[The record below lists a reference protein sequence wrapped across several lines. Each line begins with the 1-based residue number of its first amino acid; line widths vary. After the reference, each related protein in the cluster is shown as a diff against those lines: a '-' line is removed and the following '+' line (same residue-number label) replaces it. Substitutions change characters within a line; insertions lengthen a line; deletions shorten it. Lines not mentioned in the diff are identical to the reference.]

1 MRHLQ
6 TYRLFES
13 VQSLTQNQK
22 DFLTRHTR
30 GTWSLNPSTGLV
42 DVEGDFNC
50 SGLNLE
56 NFKGIQ
62 FGAVSGSFSCHSN
75 SLTSLDG
82 APETVGGGFY
92 CHFNSLTSLEGA
104 PETVGGDFYCDS
116 NSLTSLDGAPETVGG
131 SFSCDSNSLTSLD
144 GAPETVG
151 GSFYCDSNSL
161 TSLDGAPETV
171 GGGFYCGSNRLTS
184 LDGAPETVGGEFY
197 SDDLKI
203 PKGEWGLETFIH
215 ILTTGKPEEQ
225 KLVSSLVDP
234 KVLQQKIDENPEG
247 MLVKLKGRLK
257 HPHFRSLRWPERLKG
272 EKELMSDLDGIGL

>member
-13 VQSLTQNQK
+13 AQSLTQDQK

-42 DVEGDFNC
+42 DVEGNFDC
-50 SGLNLE
+50 SGRNLE

-62 FGAVSGSFSCHSN
+62 FGAVS
-75 SLTSLDG
+75 
-82 APETVGGGFY
+82 
-92 CHFNSLTSLEGA
+92 
-104 PETVGGDFYCDS
+104 
-116 NSLTSLDGAPETVGG
+116 
-131 SFSCDSNSLTSLD
+131 
-144 GAPETVG
+144 

-171 GGGFYCGSNRLTS
+171 GGDFYCSSNSLTSLEGAPETVRGDFYCGSNRLTS
-184 LDGAPETVGGEFY
+184 LEGAPKTVGGSFS

-203 PKGEWGLETFIH
+203 PKGKWGLETFIH
-215 ILTTGKPEEQ
+215 LLTTGEPKEQ

-257 HPHFRSLRWPERLKG
+257 HPHFQSLRWPERLDQ
-272 EKELMSDLDGIGL
+272 EKDLLSDLSDVGL